1 MVATEVRGFR
11 ETMLEIRNL
20 DALIFKEVRRNIESS
35 AAPLAT
41 KIQQAIPTNSPFASG
56 TKDGFAHQGRTSWQ
70 SSENKVRVKTSFV
83 KPRADRP
90 TSLLKIV
97 IDGVGISIVDMAGR
111 KGGGKT
117 PSGKALITALKS
129 KVGRASRYLYPAAS
143 KNMNLIE
150 ATLRRALE
158 DASAIANKNLL
169 TKPRI

>member
-41 KIQQAIPTNSPFASG
+41 KIQEAIPTTSPLR
-56 TKDGFAHQGRTSWQ
+56 GFNHQGRTSWQ
-70 SSENKVRVKTSFV
+70 SAKNKAKVKTSFV

-97 IDGVGISIVDMAGR
+97 IDGVGLSIVDMAGR

-117 PSGKALITALKS
+117 PEGKAMITALKS
-129 KVGRASRYLYPAAS
+129 KVGRASRYLYPAAL

-150 ATLRRALE
+150 GTLRRALE

>member
-41 KIQQAIPTNSPFASG
+41 KIQQSIPTTSPLR
-56 TKDGFAHQGRTSWQ
+56 GFNHQGRTSWQ
-70 SSENKVRVKTSFV
+70 SSENKAKVKTSFV

-90 TSLLKIV
+90 TNLLKIV

-117 PSGKALITALKS
+117 PEGKAMITALKS
-129 KVGRASRYLYPAAS
+129 KVGKASRYLYPAAL